1 MPPRSPLPRPIMKR
15 RPALL
20 LLLPLPAL
28 AASAL
33 GESDAALGVRAAL
46 ERGALAAVGQLGRT
60 DGFFAH
66 PELKIELPGAL
77 KDAAKLLKA
86 TGQGKK
92 VDALVLA
99 MNRAAEQAV
108 PQARELL
115 VQTVKKI
122 SVEDALRLVRAREDD
137 AVTRFFETKTRE
149 PLTARFLP
157 IVTKATEKQSLAE
170 KYNAVAGKAAGLG
183 LLKGEDSNIQ
193 VYVTRKA
200 LDGLYRLI
208 GEEEKK
214 IRQDPVGT
222 GSAILKKVFSLG

>member
-1 MPPRSPLPRPIMKR
+1 MKR
-15 RPALL
+15 RHCLL
-20 LLLPLPAL
+20 LLAPLPAH
-28 AASAL
+28 AAL
-33 GESDAALGVRAAL
+33 LESDAAQGVRAAL
-46 ERGALAAVGQLGRT
+46 ERGALAAVSQLGRV

-99 MNRAAEQAV
+99 MNRAAEAAV
-108 PQARELL
+108 PQARDLL

-122 SVEDALRLVRAREDD
+122 SVEDALRLVRASEDD

-149 PLTARFLP
+149 PLTERFLP
-157 IVTKATEKQSLAE
+157 IVTKATEKQSLAD

-193 VYVTRKA
+193 SYVTRKA

-222 GSAILKKVFSLG
+222 GSAILKKVFKLG